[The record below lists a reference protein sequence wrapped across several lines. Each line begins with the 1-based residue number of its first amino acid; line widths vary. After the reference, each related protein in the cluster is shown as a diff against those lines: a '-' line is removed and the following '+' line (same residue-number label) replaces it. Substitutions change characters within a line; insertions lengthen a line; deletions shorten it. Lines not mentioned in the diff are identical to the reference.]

1 MAHSA
6 IGTTSLALLLVILS
20 FLSTTLAATIPL
32 DSQNLPHLVRQTN
45 ATALC
50 TPGATLPSL
59 YTFSNLRVVYAAGA
73 SSTPSSAS
81 FTITNN
87 LTNST
92 EPLSCTLRIGYQC
105 QFNGTPK
112 NPALQVWLQLNLA
125 AYFSFLETTKCP
137 AGKTTTVTGAA
148 EMWFTCPDTPIE
160 KGQTCVG
167 DLESVKA
174 AGSVDATA
182 P

>member
-1 MAHSA
+1 MALSMTS
-6 IGTTSLALLLVILS
+6 TTILALLMGILS
-20 FLSTTLAATIPL
+20 LLSATLAATIPV
-32 DSQNLPHLVRQTN
+32 DTQKFPHVVRQTN

-50 TPGATLPSL
+50 TPGATIPSL

-73 SSTPSSAS
+73 SSIPSSAS

-125 AYFSFLETTKCP
+125 AYFSFLETTTCP

-160 KGQTCVG
+160 NGQTCVG

-174 AGSVDATA
+174 PGGVDATA